1 MQRGGGVQDEA
12 YYLDRGIS
20 HESIHGLLV
29 HGMAAQDV
37 WLRRWRG
44 NGRAGEAARGLKGR

>member
-1 MQRGGGVQDEA
+1 VQRGGGVQDEA

-44 NGRAGEAARGLKGR
+44 NGRAGEAARALKGR